1 MRAKKLKKNV
11 GAAVGAAEGTAEG
24 SAEGSAEGC
33 ALKKMPPK
41 KAYSSLTGGSGD
53 VSPQYYNT
61 GVLSM
66 SAPNTF
72 TQLAL
77 ALPINR
83 LQTRD
88 GKVTVMEF
96 LKVYWNPSEP
106 DANPPAGGGV
116 VGISGAL
123 STSSTT
129 SNDPSN
135 PKTVAW
141 MEKQVRGSFT
151 AAGTYGTVYYE
162 PVVWDFTDGAGHGVL
177 VATDTLYMAVSSIG
191 FIGAGSISA
200 KILYRFK
207 DVSLEEYIGIV
218 QSQQ

>member
-1 MRAKKLKKNV
+1 
-11 GAAVGAAEGTAEG
+11 
-24 SAEGSAEGC
+24 
-33 ALKKMPPK
+33 MPTK
-41 KAYSSLTGGSGD
+41 RQYSSLTGGSGD

-66 SAPNTF
+66 TAANTF
-72 TQLAL
+72 TTLAL

-106 DANPPAGGGV
+106 DANPPALGGIV
-116 VGISGAL
+116 SIASSL
-123 STSSTT
+123 STSSVTAV
-129 SNDPSN
+129 DPSN
-135 PKTVAW
+135 PKVIAW
-141 MEKQVRGSFT
+141 MEKQVRGAFT
-151 AAGTYGTVYYE
+151 AAGTYGAVYYE

-177 VATDTLYMAVSSIG
+177 VATDTLYLSVQSAG

-207 DVSLEEYIGIV
+207 DVSLEEYVGIV